1 MNNGGDTDRI
11 KAELRLE
18 LEIKELK
25 QKVSFLEK
33 ELGISRLERENMAIE
48 VKSIKSKYEA
58 LKE

>member
-1 MNNGGDTDRI
+1 MVSKEDKARVVHAVNITKETVNSGGDTDRI

-33 ELGISRLERENMAIE
+33 ELGISRL
-48 VKSIKSKYEA
+48 
-58 LKE
+58 